1 MLRRTL
7 CVVTMF
13 VLVLGAVGLGT
24 TPVVAAPPAAAA
36 AAPNASLLPAD
47 TALYVNFHAAD
58 LDNMVNFL
66 LDTVQKV
73 SGFRPGDPYADL
85 DRGLSQFLGR
95 DATFKKDVQAWLG
108 DDITFAFRVTDQQLA
123 DLSAKTADEVFS
135 KPEALVILSVKD
147 DAAAA
152 AFLKEVLGKAPQ
164 AMFNTR
170 TVDLPDGKVTVYD
183 QSGSCSPCGSLFA
196 SKGYIAL
203 GTTAS
208 IDAVSTM
215 LKDRKPSFGSD
226 ATLGK
231 LMAALK
237 PNSQVKVYLA
247 SRFYQLYASAMQG
260 FMPMRSGLGQA
271 TPEAGADVAKLMKS
285 MLDLVKGQAFGMR
298 MDGKVLAMDVAQS
311 VDLKATAKLFKDLGL
326 SDKFLQNA
334 TPKAID
340 AKLAGQIPDKALAVA
355 IGSGLPNLYDAL
367 QEGVKLGAKLSGQ
380 MGARNQLNPEQI
392 AALFTLAESAIKA
405 GLNVDLRD
413 DVLSWMNGEFAL
425 YVTYN
430 PASVLTKVGREPV
443 PLDFTFLAQ
452 TSDAA
457 KTKSFLT
464 KLNTGLEKT
473 ANLKVE
479 SAGTDLYTVAVNKQG
494 VTIGYGLV
502 GNTFILTTGSG
513 LNAAVVAVKGDGVLS
528 KSAVWTNAQASM
540 VKPTAGIGLIN
551 FVQVASVAKELMGQS
566 GGSRQ
571 GAAQMQAVLD
581 LLESATVSGGM
592 MQPDGLNTSSFQI
605 ILK

>member
-1 MLRRTL
+1 MLRRTF
-7 CVVTMF
+7 CVVTLF
-13 VLVLGAVGLGT
+13 ALVFGVAGLGT
-24 TPVVAAPPAAAA
+24 APVVAAPPAAAA
-36 AAPNASLLPAD
+36 AAPNATLLPPD
-47 TALYVNFHAAD
+47 TALYVNFHVAD
-58 LDNMVNFL
+58 LDNIVNFL

-85 DRGLSQFLGR
+85 DRGLTEFLGR

-123 DLSAKTADEVFS
+123 DLSTKTADEVFRN
-135 KPEALVILSVKD
+135 PEALVIISVKD

-152 AFLKEVLGKAPQ
+152 AFLKEVMAKAPEVK
-164 AMFNTR
+164 FNTR
-170 TVDLPDGKVTVYD
+170 TVDLPGGTVTVYD
-183 QSGSCSPCGSLFA
+183 QSGSCTPCGSLFA

-208 IDAVSTM
+208 IDAMTTM

-226 ATLGK
+226 ATVGK

-237 PNSQVKVYLA
+237 PNTQVKVYLA
-247 SRFYQLYASAMQG
+247 SRFYQLYASSMQA
-260 FMPMRSGLGQA
+260 FMPRRPALGEA
-271 TPEAGADVAKLMKS
+271 TPEAGAAAAKLMKA
-285 MLDLVKGQAFGMR
+285 MLDLVKGQAFGLR

-311 VDLKATAKLFKDLGL
+311 VDLKAAAKLFTDLGL
-326 SDKFLQNA
+326 SSKFLQNA

-355 IGSGLPNLYDAL
+355 IGGGLPNLYDAL
-367 QEGVKLGAKLSGQ
+367 KEGVKLGAQFAGQ
-380 MGARNQLNPEQI
+380 MGARNQFTPEQI
-392 AALFTLAESAIKA
+392 EAFFTIAESAIKA
-405 GLNVDLRD
+405 GLNVDLRSD
-413 DVLSWMNGEFAL
+413 ILSWMNGEFAL

-430 PASVLTKVGREPV
+430 PASVLTKVGRSPV

-457 KTKSFLT
+457 KTKSFLA

-473 ANLKVE
+473 ANLNVE
-479 SAGTDLYTVAVNKQG
+479 SAGADLYIVTVNKQG
-494 VTIGYGLV
+494 ITIGYGLV

-513 LNAAVVAVKGDGVLS
+513 LNAAVAAVKGDGVLS
-528 KSAVWTNAQASM
+528 KSAVWTNARASM
-540 VKPTAGIGLIN
+540 VKPTAAIGFIN
-551 FVQVASVAKELMGQS
+551 FVQIATVAKELMGQS
-566 GGSRQ
+566 GGSQ
-571 GAAQMQAVLD
+571 PGAAQMAAVLD

-592 MQPDGLNTSSFQI
+592 MQPDGLSTSSFQI